1 MVQSDNTV
9 YDYPWD
15 VPSWKSSGGGVN
27 YPNVEFSNQ
36 FKTLTVD
43 HTAVPKEQNKETT
56 FGGSQSMTVKR
67 DIEPLLSKV
76 VGGAS
81 AAYSLRDLNDV
92 LGNSNKVVRVRRSS
106 DNAEK
111 DFTASEMGVALEDWV
126 NTDVTIYQSDFS
138 SSTNEWAGGT
148 ASPVG
153 NQDGVSDGTTSK
165 DNVLKL
171 TKAQDSQAYITRDQG
186 VIAGLTYTVSGSF
199 YAPSSNTGVDGILIK
214 DGVAGSSLSDYPSGY
229 LTSNGVWTDFSF
241 SYTATVSGSQRIN
254 MGISSLGSN
263 PNGSSAGSA
272 GDVVY
277 IADLHFV
284 ETTSNG
290 FVQTWYDQSGNGNDA
305 EQTTASSQPKIV
317 DTGALVSGGIDFDG
331 VDDYFLSSHILSS
344 DDVLSLYA
352 VGAFDDLTQQGTMVR
367 DLFYV
372 SNSNNG
378 GFSLENNTFTL
389 SGRIA
394 GYGDDALVA
403 HNAESF
409 ITEGSESLFE
419 MQLAGGSSSF
429 HVNGSSVDTISATMN
444 SEDGG
449 SVLAIGASATGT
461 NPFIGQITEIIIYN
475 SDQSSNRPAIETNIA
490 NQYGITLS

>member
-1 MVQSDNTV
+1 MTV
-9 YDYPWD
+9 DGET
-15 VPSWKSSGGGVN
+15 VS
-27 YPNVEFSNQ
+27 
-36 FKTLTVD
+36 VD
-43 HTAVPKEQNKETT
+43 HTAVAKEQSKETT

-111 DFTASEMGVALEDWV
+111 DFTASEMGAALEDWV

-138 SSTNEWAGGT
+138 SSPNGWSGST

-171 TKAQDSQAYITRDQG
+171 TKAQDAQAYISRNQG
-186 VIAGLTYTVSGSF
+186 VIAGLTYTVSGSL

-277 IADLHFV
+277 ISDLQFV

-290 FVQTWYDQSGNGNDA
+290 HVETWYDQSGSGNDA
-305 EQTTASSQPKIV
+305 TQTVAASQPKIV
-317 DTGALVSGGIDFDG
+317 DAGSLVSGGIDFDG
-331 VDDYFLSSHILSS
+331 TDDFLEINNS
-344 DDVLSLYA
+344 DLCNISELSLFTVLTGIKPTSRDIA
-352 VGAFDDLTQQGTMVR
+352 VSAGSVVPASTAYGGWVLGFDQAAGARLLTQ
-367 DLFYV
+367 
-372 SNSNNG
+372 
-378 GFSLENNTFTL
+378 
-389 SGRIA
+389 
-394 GYGDDALVA
+394 AL
-403 HNAESF
+403 
-409 ITEGSESLFE
+409 
-419 MQLAGGSSSF
+419 GSSAISTANKNF
-429 HVNGSSVDTISATMN
+429 SPGEHLVTSILNVPNGTTSVDSVEGTTNTSMIEPYNNNIGRRKLRIGCQYTFQVDRHYSAPIK
-444 SEDGG
+444 E
-449 SVLAIGASATGT
+449 V
-461 NPFIGQITEIIIYN
+461 IIYS
-475 SDQSSNRPAIETNIA
+475 SDQSANRAAIETNI
-490 NQYGITLS
+490 NNHYDIY